1 MSDAPMVDA
10 ATGSGAAIDEAW
22 RRVQLAR
29 HPQRPRTL
37 DLVPLIFDSFFE
49 LHGDRAFGD
58 DPAIVG
64 GPARLAGVPVMVI
77 GHQKGTD
84 TDSNIA
90 RNFGSPHP
98 EGFRKAQRLMR
109 LADKLGIPIVTF
121 LDTAGAF
128 PGPAAEERGQA
139 EAIASSIKLMTGIQV
154 PVVVVVL
161 GEGGSGGALA
171 IGVGDVVLALENA
184 VYSVISPEG
193 ASSILWRS
201 RDEARTAAA
210 AMRMTAADQLELGV
224 VDEIVAEPGDG
235 AHTDHA
241 ATARAV
247 KAAIVAAL
255 RSLSGRETSELLAT
269 RYARLRGLGAY
280 QETGEGSR
288 SRTDVTSLRD
298 RLGRILH
305 LPGVPRRPRW
315 SDIWPSDDADDDNE
329 KGA

>member
-1 MSDAPMVDA
+1 MSDAPLLQPA
-10 ATGSGAAIDEAW
+10 APPSEAASEEAW

-37 DLVPLIFDSFFE
+37 DLVPLIFDGFTE

-64 GPARLAGVPVMVI
+64 GPARLEGLPVMVI

-84 TDSNIA
+84 TESNIA
-90 RNFGSPHP
+90 RNFGSPYP
-98 EGFRKAQRLMR
+98 EGFRKAQRHMR
-109 LADKLGIPIVTF
+109 LAAKLGMPIVTF

-139 EAIASSIKLMTGIQV
+139 EAIAASIKLMTGLPV
-154 PVVVVVL
+154 PIVVVVL

-171 IGVGDVVLALENA
+171 IGVGDVVIALENA

-210 AMRMTAADQLELGV
+210 AMRMTAADQRDLGV
-224 VDEIVAEPGDG
+224 VDEVVAEPGEG
-235 AHTDHA
+235 AHSDHA
-241 ATARAV
+241 ATGRAL
-247 KAAIVAAL
+247 KSAIVAAL
-255 RSLSGRETSELLAT
+255 RGLTARDTGELLAA

-280 QETGEGSR
+280 LETGEGSR
-288 SRTDVTSLRD
+288 GAGEAPTLRR

-305 LPGVPRRPRW
+305 VPGMPRPRW
-315 SDIWPSDDADDDNE
+315 ADIWPSDDADE
-329 KGA
+329 ESERGA